1 MKKNILKKGF
11 TLVELLIAM
20 SIFMIFM
27 VVVSNSYID
36 IIRAQKTAN
45 ETRLIYTELREF
57 VDIVNN
63 EMREGEIDYF
73 CYDTDSENAGLQA
86 FEKSRCGDST
96 TFTIETGNNLRT
108 ISKDG
113 LRSSMIVFIPPENQD
128 ESGMICQQKYV
139 LGESGGWVK
148 DGNSEEDCGSGLQE
162 LAFKNLKVNNLYF
175 EILPKKDPSI
185 FSRDNLYNQIQP
197 MVRMYADI
205 GSKVKNVHFD
215 FKFQTS
221 FTSRNN

>member
-20 SIFMIFM
+20 SVFMIFM
-27 VVVSNSYID
+27 IVVSNSYID
-36 IIRAQKTAN
+36 IIRAQKSAN

-57 VDIVNN
+57 VDLVNN

-73 CYDTDSENAGLQA
+73 CYDTDLNNEPADRG
-86 FEKSRCGDST
+86 RCGDT
-96 TFTIETGNNLRT
+96 TKFTVDTGNNLRT

-113 LRSSMIVFIPPENQD
+113 LRSSMIAFISAED
-128 ESGMICQQKYV
+128 SEEGGKICQQKYV
-139 LGESGGWVK
+139 LAESGGWVK
-148 DGNSEEDCGSGLQE
+148 DGNSEEDCEE

-175 EILPKKDPSI
+175 EILPQKNPNI
-185 FSRDNLYNQIQP
+185 FEKGDLSNQIQP
-197 MVRMYADI
+197 MVRMYLDV

-215 FKFQTS
+215 LKFQTS